1 MDSLFWGRMDY
12 QDMKM
17 RYDKQQGTDGFEWL
31 WQGSASAG
39 ASNQIFAG
47 DIYGTGQGG
56 YSTWINFDG
65 TDDQVI
71 DDPARHDYNVD
82 QWVDKVVQ
90 DAREQA
96 DHTLTSQQMWACGTD
111 FQYQNADHWC
121 VAVAAANGHALLS
134 PPPPRPQRPL
144 ARARARAQRYTNLD
158 KLIHYVNL
166 NGTVNAMY
174 STPSLY
180 VDQKHKAGL
189 VWEVRAGGV
198 CVCMCVCVCVCF
210 WGVASAIG

>member
-17 RYDKQQGTDGFEWL
+17 RYDKAQGTDGFEWL

-65 TDDQVI
+65 TDDQVN

-82 QWVDKVVQ
+82 AWVDKVVQ

-111 FQYQNADHWC
+111 FQYQDADHWY
-121 VAVAAANGHALLS
+121 
-134 PPPPRPQRPL
+134 R
-144 ARARARAQRYTNLD
+144 NLD
-158 KLIHYVNL
+158 KLIHYANL
-166 NGTVNAMY
+166 NGTVNVFY
-174 STPSLY
+174 STRS
-180 VDQKHKAGL
+180 VSRSRREGRRGAGR
-189 VWEVRAGGV
+189 VGHH
-198 CVCMCVCVCVCF
+198 
-210 WGVASAIG
+210 SAKRVTW